1 MEDVIS
7 ISSDD
12 LSVGNNLESTSNKIL
27 SFTNVGEPL
36 SLERHRFS
44 NITKKMYNPAAK
56 KQNDFGTNAKKILG
70 LGDKDVPIF
79 KKGTCLSVSLVF
91 KLQRPKSHYVS
102 NNPEKKQLKKN
113 APKQYHV
120 ARKDLDNMIKFVL
133 DSLNGI
139 LYEDDAQICIING
152 TKIYANED
160 YNVGSTHVKLRAVD
174 NDCIDLLLED

>member
-1 MEDVIS
+1 MKLKLNLVYQLMDMFGVNIVH
-7 ISSDD
+7 IHYWINRCG
-12 LSVGNNLESTSNKIL
+12 GNGCKLVEHYLYFCNKI
-27 SFTNVGEPL
+27 
-36 SLERHRFS
+36 
-44 NITKKMYNPAAK
+44 AK

-102 NNPEKKQLKKN
+102 NNPKKNQLKKN

-120 ARKDLDNMIKFVL
+120 ARKDLDNMVKFVL

-139 LYEDDAQICIING
+139 LYKDDAQICIING

-174 NDCIDLLLED
+174 NDCVDLLLED